1 MVKPKTVPKPL
12 QACVTWMPFGA
23 GIVSTAGF
31 LLKQDTT
38 QTAIAAFFTGCS
50 VLWAKFSGAFM
61 TEAEQEMEKLGQASA
76 KGLFRA
82 FYFILALIGTVFDA
96 LKKWVAQR

>member
-38 QTAIAAFFTGCS
+38 QTAIAAFLLAVRCY
-50 VLWAKFSGAFM
+50 
-61 TEAEQEMEKLGQASA
+61 GQN
-76 KGLFRA
+76 
-82 FYFILALIGTVFDA
+82 LAGPL
-96 LKKWVAQR
+96 